1 MPKFSHDT
9 KLGRSPTNFY
19 TSQPTEFAYATNSQ
33 MIIYSQRHFNALHCI
48 ADRPV
53 CLGPEPMCGMEPCDQ
68 MKYDENGCMLCEC
81 VDPSE
86 ACEVCSTS
94 SVFTYNYA
102 LSAAVLVELFT
113 VCRLQGNPCPISH
126 QCIFDLPPESWE
138 ALREIAPDARR
149 VCVRK

>member
-1 MPKFSHDT
+1 MLKFSHDT
-9 KLGRSPTNFY
+9 KLGRSPTNLNVTAY
-19 TSQPTEFAYATNSQ
+19 RIRVHYEFNSQ
-33 MIIYSQRHFNALHCI
+33 MIIYSQRHYNALHCI
-48 ADRPV
+48 AERPV

-86 ACEVCSTS
+86 ACEVCSPS
-94 SVFTYNYA
+94 SVFTCNA
-102 LSAAVLVELFT
+102 RSAVLVELFT
-113 VCRLQGNPCPISH
+113 VGRLQGNPCPISH